1 MIAQRQCKKERRKE
15 GAKPG
20 SNYSDG
26 DLHSLKA
33 KIPNHREEG
42 KSTVHLHVHIIFP
55 QGLITSCSRNVT

>member
-1 MIAQRQCKKERRKE
+1 MIAQRVCKEKRKE

-33 KIPNHREEG
+33 KIPNHREGGREMAQSICMCT
-42 KSTVHLHVHIIFP
+42 KFTHKF
-55 QGLITSCSRNVT
+55 